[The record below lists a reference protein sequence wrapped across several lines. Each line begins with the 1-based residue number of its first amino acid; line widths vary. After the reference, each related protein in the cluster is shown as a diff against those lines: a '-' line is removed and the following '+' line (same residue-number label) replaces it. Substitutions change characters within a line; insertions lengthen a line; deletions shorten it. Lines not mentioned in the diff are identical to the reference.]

1 MGKAH
6 VRYCVL
12 VVKLVVSVVLVMVM
26 GIVVM
31 LVMMVVFV
39 SVTGTVFVVESVVMV
54 VNVTAQS
61 MLVMD
66 FSGCAVLLTWARR
79 GGDNNGARGVTGG
92 LGIGCRRNRL
102 VLGFENGS
110 LTYL

>member
-12 VVKLVVSVVLVMVM
+12 VIKLVVSVVLALVT

-39 SVTGTVFVVESVVMV
+39 SVTGTVIIVELVVMV
-54 VNVTAQS
+54 VDVTAQS
-61 MLVMD
+61 MLVD
-66 FSGCAVLLTWARR
+66 GCLRVRSNAHPGTSWW
-79 GGDNNGARGVTGG
+79 
-92 LGIGCRRNRL
+92 
-102 VLGFENGS
+102 
-110 LTYL
+110 